1 MRKPAAA
8 VLKAFPAGPAKTKGH
23 ATRRAQAPGAADG
36 IDIEAFQRGDTD
48 AVNAVL
54 ERFGPTIKR
63 IAAMYTTEP
72 DAQSDLYQE
81 ICIRVWERHGDYRDS
96 GKLSGWITKLG
107 NNHARNWVARRKRRR
122 EILETY
128 ATTEAPVDEA
138 DALDSDPL
146 RMLGFT
152 RFLERLT
159 VVLPELPE
167 EQRKAYELV
176 CVEGYR
182 PHEVA
187 LQLGVSARTVRSN
200 VRHARK
206 RLRESMEDAIDE
218 LS

>member
-1 MRKPAAA
+1 MRKPAAR
-8 VLKAFPAGPAKTKGH
+8 VLKAFPTGPAKTADH
-23 ATRRAQAPGAADG
+23 AKRRVQAPATADG
-36 IDIEAFQRGDTD
+36 IDVEAFRQGDTD

-81 ICIRVWERHGDYRDS
+81 ICIRVWERHSDYRDNIN
-96 GKLSGWITKLG
+96 LSGWIAKLG
-107 NNHARNWVARRKRRR
+107 NNHARNWVTRRQKRR
-122 EILETY
+122 EILERYT
-128 ATTEAPVDEA
+128 ASEAPVEEA
-138 DALDSDPL
+138 DAPDSDPL

-152 RFLERLT
+152 RFLERLAAA
-159 VVLPELPE
+159 LPELPK

-176 CVEGYR
+176 CIEGYR

-187 LQLGVSARTVRSN
+187 LQLGVSAPTVRSN
-200 VRHARK
+200 VRHAREK
-206 RLRESMEDAIDE
+206 LRESMEDAIDE